1 MASLRFGGQH
11 ELMDCIPHTAAVDSK
26 LQLQIQRRRNMAQD
40 EAQVP
45 VVTEN
50 KDRMTGNRGETMRN
64 MGQQLMRF

>member
-1 MASLRFGGQH
+1 MNSW
-11 ELMDCIPHTAAVDSK
+11 IVSHTAAVDSK

-50 KDRMTGNRGETMRN
+50 KDRETAGNRGEIMRN